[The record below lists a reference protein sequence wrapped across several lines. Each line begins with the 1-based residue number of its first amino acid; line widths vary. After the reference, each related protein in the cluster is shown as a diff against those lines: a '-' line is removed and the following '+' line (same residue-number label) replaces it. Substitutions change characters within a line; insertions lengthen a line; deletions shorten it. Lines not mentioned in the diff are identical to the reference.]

1 MFNFLTNKNRRWLYQ
16 PIAQQKSEDNTDY
29 ESATK
34 PSQRQERG
42 RRRLSARSLFLV
54 GVLATAGFV
63 CVFAWLEWPL
73 KVSGT
78 CRDPSK
84 RKEWRTLSPS
94 KKKAYIDAVQCLM
107 HKESDFEPGSYRYDD
122 FAGHHTAAGT
132 ITHYAAAF
140 LPWHRYFIH
149 IFEKALVEECGFE
162 GNLPYWD
169 WSLDSPDFAASLLWD
184 PITGF
189 GGNGNTESDPE
200 SSNSCCVIDGP
211 FANTTRYWH
220 SKENGHGFDVNP
232 SPRCFSR
239 AFVTGEKKEEYQDRV
254 NATALDHV
262 LSQPTYGE
270 FLDQL
275 ESRAH
280 NSIPQWIMGDFILM
294 TAPNDPVFYLHHAQV
309 DRLWWMWQHQGD
321 GSNMYEYEGTGEN
334 TRVYTNITH
343 TQSSLDDF
351 ISIGQLADDV
361 RAKDLMS
368 TQSDMLCYIY

>member
-1 MFNFLTNKNRRWLYQ
+1 MMFNFLTNKNRRWLYQ

-34 PSQRQERG
+34 PNQRCGNPSNARSPRDNNCISRQERG

-149 IFEKALVEECGFE
+149 TFEKALVEECGFE
-162 GNLPYWD
+162 GNLP
-169 WSLDSPDFAASLLWD
+169 
-184 PITGF
+184 
-189 GGNGNTESDPE
+189 
-200 SSNSCCVIDGP
+200 
-211 FANTTRYWH
+211 
-220 SKENGHGFDVNP
+220 
-232 SPRCFSR
+232 
-239 AFVTGEKKEEYQDRV
+239 
-254 NATALDHV
+254 
-262 LSQPTYGE
+262 
-270 FLDQL
+270 
-275 ESRAH
+275 
-280 NSIPQWIMGDFILM
+280 
-294 TAPNDPVFYLHHAQV
+294 
-309 DRLWWMWQHQGD
+309 
-321 GSNMYEYEGTGEN
+321 
-334 TRVYTNITH
+334 
-343 TQSSLDDF
+343 
-351 ISIGQLADDV
+351 
-361 RAKDLMS
+361 
-368 TQSDMLCYIY
+368 